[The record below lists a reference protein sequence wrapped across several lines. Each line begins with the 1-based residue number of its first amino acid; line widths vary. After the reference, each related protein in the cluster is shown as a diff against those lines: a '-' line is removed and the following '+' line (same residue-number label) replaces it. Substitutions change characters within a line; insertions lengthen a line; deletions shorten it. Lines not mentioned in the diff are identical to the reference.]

1 MLAVQ
6 SAMDALR
13 GSGSHGSDRHIL
25 LREPSAEDLD
35 AAHQLVSS
43 ARGERKNPPVSL
55 SESNTSTSRNLSI
68 RQLTNDTSEEP
79 GPEPH
84 RAISES
90 REKAVSSNFSH
101 IICR

>member
-13 GSGSHGSDRHIL
+13 RPGSHGSDRHIL

-43 ARGERKNPPVSL
+43 ARGERKNPPSSL
-55 SESNTSTSRNLSI
+55 PEGKTSESRNLSI
-68 RQLTNDTSEEP
+68 RQLTNNPSEPESQQVAGEP
-79 GPEPH
+79 QDRGLPG
-84 RAISES
+84 S
-90 REKAVSSNFSH
+90 FSQ
-101 IICR
+101 IICRYAL